1 MRNIRNAE
9 YEKWIVVYDAASL
22 AFQVGLDTVIN
33 DIIQQYE
40 EMEERLADPR
50 SFGPDRA
57 VG

>member
-33 DIIQQYE
+33 DIVQQYE

-50 SFGPDRA
+50 SYGPDRV

>member
-1 MRNIRNAE
+1 MRNIRNTE

-22 AFQVGLDTVIN
+22 ALQVGLDTVIN

-40 EMEERLADPR
+40 EMTERLADPR
-50 SFGPDRA
+50 SFGPDRD